1 MREGDWITMPG
12 VPLIT
17 AGHAEAAAD
26 VENDRAGVQCD
37 DARATEEAIRPGAE
51 NVREDGAEGPSGE
64 TERAKATMNN
74 VVPALTPTRP
84 TAAPE
89 GDAVPA
95 PDENVPVVASAEENP
110 VGDASETAHAT
121 ELEATLLAA
130 SSPGRKAPSEPTAA
144 ESTEPPVVAT
154 EAEV

>member
-1 MREGDWITMPG
+1 MPG

-17 AGHAEAAAD
+17 AGHDEAAAD

-37 DARATEEAIRPGAE
+37 DARATEEATRPGAE

-64 TERAKATMNN
+64 TERAEATVNN

-84 TAAPE
+84 AAAPE

-95 PDENVPVVASAEENP
+95 PDENVPAAASAEENP
-110 VGDASETAHAT
+110 VGDASDSARRRARSHTACRQLTWARGPFG
-121 ELEATLLAA
+121 AR
-130 SSPGRKAPSEPTAA
+130 SRR
-144 ESTEPPVVAT
+144 VN
-154 EAEV
+154 